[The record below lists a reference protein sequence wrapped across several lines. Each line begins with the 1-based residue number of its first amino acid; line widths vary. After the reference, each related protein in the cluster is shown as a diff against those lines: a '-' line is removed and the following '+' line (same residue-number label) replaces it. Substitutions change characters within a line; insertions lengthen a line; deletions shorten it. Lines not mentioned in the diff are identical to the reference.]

1 MYFVSESSTP
11 PPPSSRILSMDTY
24 NNGRVNITEPE
35 DANARFRMFERI
47 TLKNT
52 VNEQNYRPA
61 IGNGW
66 ESNVLSQVF
75 FSAENLQIIQNGI
88 RAGVFA
94 MSDKKYVLPNQN
106 VDALQIIM
114 RSIYTQHARHSPT
127 DITGQVAELNDL
139 VLDYAVQD
147 CYSAAVAYET
157 YRRDQSSLVVPL
169 DYARCPDRDHKQLE
183 LKPWF

>member
-1 MYFVSESSTP
+1 
-11 PPPSSRILSMDTY
+11 MDTY
-24 NNGRVNITEPE
+24 AGNGRVNITEPE
-35 DANARFRMFERI
+35 DVNARFRMFERT
-47 TLKNT
+47 TLANT
-52 VNEQNYRPA
+52 VNEQNYRPVL
-61 IGNGW
+61 GNGW

-106 VDALQIIM
+106 VDSLQIIM
-114 RSIYTQHARHSPT
+114 RSVYSQHARHSAT

-147 CYSAAVAYET
+147 CYSASVAYEI

-169 DYARCPDRDHKQLE
+169 DYARRPDRDNKQLE